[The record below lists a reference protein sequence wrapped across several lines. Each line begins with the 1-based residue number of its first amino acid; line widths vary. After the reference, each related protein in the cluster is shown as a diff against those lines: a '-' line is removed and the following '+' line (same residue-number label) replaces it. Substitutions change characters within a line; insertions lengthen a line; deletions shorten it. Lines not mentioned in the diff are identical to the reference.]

1 MDLSILKEF
10 RLTAERH
17 RLEFRLEMLNFL
29 NHANFANPNVSQGNA
44 AFGQIT
50 SLYAG
55 NQSRILQL
63 GLHYKF

>member
-1 MDLSILKEF
+1 M
-10 RLTAERH
+10 ERH
-17 RLEFRLEMLNFL
+17 RLEFRTEMLNFL
-29 NHANFANPNVSQGNA
+29 NHANFANPVVAQGNA

-55 NQSRILQL
+55 NQSRIVQL